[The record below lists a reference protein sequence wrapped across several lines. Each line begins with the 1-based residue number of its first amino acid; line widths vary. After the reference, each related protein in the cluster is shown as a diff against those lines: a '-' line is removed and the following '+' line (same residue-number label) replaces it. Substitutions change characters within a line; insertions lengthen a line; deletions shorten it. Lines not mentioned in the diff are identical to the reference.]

1 MSVDWRVI
9 TPQGRAGAAATG
21 FMLPIYLR
29 ILDPDVDDLIV
40 GMMFHV
46 TISSAIGALG
56 GAAFGAG
63 LGDRSRAVRA
73 VVGGLLG
80 AAAAAVVYDIVG
92 AFSFPLDGTSKPIS
106 ATWSARLFAR
116 LAVTIL
122 ACAARRSAP
131 ATMRRQLSRYP

>member
-56 GAAFGAG
+56 ARPSAPGLVIGAAPF
-63 LGDRSRAVRA
+63 A

-122 ACAARRSAP
+122 ASPARRSAP